1 MKHGSWA
8 DILLLST
15 YYTHTHTHAVPRPSV
30 KKHTC
35 VNQYEKAQHT
45 ITQTADY
52 TIFTATELATCTLFL
67 NTGGLQADQ

>member
-35 VNQYEKAQHT
+35 VNQYEKASTQHHT
-45 ITQTADY
+45 DCRLHKHN
-52 TIFTATELATCTLFL
+52 FTATELATCTLF
-67 NTGGLQADQ
+67 